1 MTKKSTTTFQFDY
14 ACLGGTFDRIHGGH
28 KLLLQTALKL
38 AKRVLIGVT
47 TDELARR
54 GKKLPELIY
63 SYEKRVQDVID
74 FLQSIG
80 VTEDRYDI
88 RPLSRATQYADEY
101 PEIKAI
107 VISPETYGRVLDIND
122 IRREKGLEELIAI
135 AIPYYRD
142 ENGRIVSSQ
151 TFRELELRLQE
162 QIKSKDDDA
171 TLP

>member
-1 MTKKSTTTFQFDY
+1 MTKKSTFQFDY

-28 KLLLQTALKL
+28 KLLLQTAFKL

-63 SYEKRVQDVID
+63 PYEKRVQDVVGY
-74 FLQSIG
+74 LQSIG

-88 RPLSRATQYADEY
+88 RPLSRATQYADER

-122 IRREKGLEELIAI
+122 VRREKGLEELIAI

-142 ENGRIVSSQ
+142 EKGRIVSSQ

-162 QIKSKDDDA
+162 QIKNKDDDA
-171 TLP
+171 ALP

>member
-1 MTKKSTTTFQFDY
+1 MIKKNTTFQFDY

-28 KLLLQTALKL
+28 KLLLQTAFKL

-63 SYEKRVQDVID
+63 PYKKRVQDVID

-101 PEIKAI
+101 AEIKAI

-162 QIKSKDDDA
+162 QIKNKDDDA
-171 TLP
+171 ALP

>member
-1 MTKKSTTTFQFDY
+1 MFGS
-14 ACLGGTFDRIHGGH
+14 H
-28 KLLLQTALKL
+28 KIEQH
-38 AKRVLIGVT
+38 
-47 TDELARR
+47 
-54 GKKLPELIY
+54 
-63 SYEKRVQDVID
+63 
-74 FLQSIG
+74 
-80 VTEDRYDI
+80 
-88 RPLSRATQYADEY
+88 TQYADEY

>member
-1 MTKKSTTTFQFDY
+1 LTKKSTTTFQFDY

-28 KLLLQTALKL
+28 KLLLQTAFKL

-63 SYEKRVQDVID
+63 PYEKRVQDVID

-101 PEIKAI
+101 AEIKAI

-162 QIKSKDDDA
+162 QIKNKDDDA
-171 TLP
+171 ALP